1 MQYMFIPSDKSVCV
15 SVSRHTEASV
25 TSCGVMSPPRTVPGT
40 VMLTAEGINIYL
52 NTIYKSICLS
62 PLLTVRLC
70 GQLWRCRDQL
80 EGINIYLNTIYIYM
94 MFIHSNSSKDH
105 FMDFELG
112 GHYYVTFD
120 DR

>member
-1 MQYMFIPSDKSVCV
+1 MR
-15 SVSRHTEASV
+15 RHESAADCAGHREAH
-25 TSCGVMSPPRTVPGT
+25 GRG
-40 VMLTAEGINIYL
+40 
-52 NTIYKSICLS
+52 
-62 PLLTVRLC
+62 
-70 GQLWRCRDQL
+70 D
-80 EGINIYLNTIYIYM
+80 NIYLNTIYIYM